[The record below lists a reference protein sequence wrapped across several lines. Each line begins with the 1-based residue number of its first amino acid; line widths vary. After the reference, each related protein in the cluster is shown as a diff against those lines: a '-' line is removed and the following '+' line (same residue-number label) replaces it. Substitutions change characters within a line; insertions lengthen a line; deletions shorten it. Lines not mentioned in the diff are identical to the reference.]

1 MAAASYNV
9 GMTSP
14 ADGPG
19 GHFPPAKTINEA
31 SPWGGDDDAGGA
43 KGEPEKGSPWMPP
56 RGGRDSG
63 SGGGSGGGPRRP
75 QGLDDLLKRGPFGP
89 GMPKMPGGRN
99 LWFGI
104 GGGLVALW
112 LATTS
117 IHILD
122 AGEEG
127 VVTTLGSYSRTVGP
141 GFSFSAP
148 LPIER
153 VQKVSTLEIRTVDIP
168 DGQAQNLVLTG
179 DANIINLAY
188 TVRWNVRDPERFLFQ
203 LEDAE
208 GTVRDAAESAMRATI
223 ANFTLAQAI
232 GSGRTDIEAQVQ
244 ERLQRILDAYNS
256 GVRIEGVAIRD
267 SAPPTEVEE
276 AFNNVNAARQEAESF
291 QNNARAYAQQVT
303 QQAQGEA
310 GAFDRIYEQYRLSPE
325 VTRRRLYYETMER
338 VLAPADKTV
347 VDSGGVVPYMALPEA
362 RRRARPAVEQPSAP
376 AAPASTGAGQ

>member
-1 MAAASYNV
+1 
-9 GMTSP
+9 MTSP

-19 GHFPPAKTINEA
+19 GHFPPAKTINET
-31 SPWGGDDDAGGA
+31 SPWGGDDDANGA

-56 RGGRDSG
+56 RGGD
-63 SGGGSGGGPRRP
+63 GGGSGGGPRRP

-89 GMPKMPGGRN
+89 GMPKMPGGRS
-99 LWFGI
+99 LWFAI

-112 LATTS
+112 IATTS

-168 DGQAQNLVLTG
+168 SGSAQNLVLTG

-244 ERLQRILDAYNS
+244 DRLQRILDAYNS
-256 GVRIEGVAIRD
+256 GVRVEGVAIRD

-291 QNNARAYAQQVT
+291 QNQARAYAQQVT
-303 QQAQGEA
+303 QRAQGDA
-310 GAFDRIYEQYRLSPE
+310 GAFDRIYEQYRLAPE

-338 VLAPADKTV
+338 VLGPADKTV

-362 RRRARPAVEQPSAP
+362 RRRARPAVEQPAAP
-376 AAPASTGAGQ
+376 AAPASRGAGQ

>member
-1 MAAASYNV
+1 
-9 GMTSP
+9 MTSP

-19 GHFPPAKTINEA
+19 GHFPPAKTINET
-31 SPWGGDDDAGGA
+31 SPWGGDDDANGA

-56 RGGRDSG
+56 RGGRD
-63 SGGGSGGGPRRP
+63 GGSGGGPRRP

-89 GMPKMPGGRN
+89 DMPKLPGGRS
-99 LWFGI
+99 LWMGI

-112 LATTS
+112 LVFTS
-117 IHILD
+117 VHILD

-127 VVTTLGSYSRTVGP
+127 VVTRLGSYSRTMGP
-141 GFSFSAP
+141 GFQFSLPSP
-148 LPIER
+148 LER

-168 DGQAQNLVLTG
+168 SGQAQNLVLTG

-203 LEDAE
+203 LDDAE
-208 GTVRDAAESAMRATI
+208 GTVKDAAESAMRATI

-232 GSGRTDIEAQVQ
+232 GSGRTDIEGQVQ

-291 QNNARAYAQQVT
+291 QNQARAYAQQVT
-303 QQAQGEA
+303 QRAQGDA
-310 GAFDRIYEQYRLSPE
+310 GAFDRIYEQYRLAPE

-338 VLAPADKTV
+338 VLGPADKTV

-362 RRRARPAVEQPSAP
+362 RRRARPAVEQP
-376 AAPASTGAGQ
+376 AAPASTGVGQ

>member
-1 MAAASYNV
+1 
-9 GMTSP
+9 MTVR

-19 GHFPPAKTINEA
+19 GQFPPAKTINEA
-31 SPWGGDDDAGGA
+31 SPWGGDDDANGV

-56 RGGRDSG
+56 RGDGSG
-63 SGGGSGGGPRRP
+63 SGGGPGGGPRRP

-89 GMPKMPGGRN
+89 GTPKMPGGRN
-99 LWFGI
+99 LWMGI

-112 LATTS
+112 LVFTS
-117 IHILD
+117 VHILD

-127 VVTTLGSYSRTVGP
+127 VVTTFGSYSRTVGP

-168 DGQAQNLVLTG
+168 SGQAQNLVLTG

-208 GTVRDAAESAMRATI
+208 GTVKDAAESAMRATI

-291 QNNARAYAQQVT
+291 QNRARADAQQVI

-325 VTRRRLYYETMER
+325 VTRRRLYYETMES
-338 VLAPADKTV
+338 VLGPADKTV
-347 VDSGGVVPYMALPEA
+347 VDSGGVVPYMALPDA
-362 RRRARPAVEQPSAP
+362 RRRARPAVEQPAVP
-376 AAPASTGAGQ
+376 AAPASRGAGQ